1 MPLQSVS
8 GNQPHCAHSTLGEQS
23 RQVHHVITL
32 MSQPSITVRTT
43 RRQPPST
50 DKNTTHEDCCT
61 ARVNCIASN
70 AMPPTMPASTTKPT
84 MCKYNQCQLDRLR
97 LLDWNPTTNLNLP
110 QMRAPRNRASEA
122 ATIFCRQAPHMQLS
136 ERVIARVADLEVDL
150 IEPETSQRSVNF
162 AAKWYLSDQHTR
174 MSSMQMP
181 SSRTQGQLQCK
192 L

>member
-1 MPLQSVS
+1 
-8 GNQPHCAHSTLGEQS
+8 
-23 RQVHHVITL
+23 
-32 MSQPSITVRTT
+32 
-43 RRQPPST
+43 
-50 DKNTTHEDCCT
+50 
-61 ARVNCIASN
+61 
-70 AMPPTMPASTTKPT
+70 
-84 MCKYNQCQLDRLR
+84 
-97 LLDWNPTTNLNLP
+97 
-110 QMRAPRNRASEA
+110 
-122 ATIFCRQAPHMQLS
+122 MQLS